1 MIHDS
6 LIRERLVTGD
16 KTAADVT
23 RDIARPILNQP
34 TKSWKI
40 GFTVSLIFLGIFGIS
55 LFNTIWINW
64 RPLRLAWQ
72 NRFLLLP
79 VQHGCQISNC
89 PQNG

>member
-34 TKSWKI
+34 STAWKV
-40 GFTVSLIFLGIFGIS
+40 GFTLPIVFLGIFAVS
-55 LFNTIWINW
+55 LFYT
-64 RPLRLAWQ
+64 L
-72 NRFLLLP
+72 
-79 VQHGCQISNC
+79 
-89 PQNG
+89 

>member
-34 TKSWKI
+34 TKAWKI
-40 GFTVSLIFLGIFGIS
+40 GFTLSLIFLGIFGIS
-55 LFNTIWINW
+55 LFYTIWTGIG
-64 RPLRLAWQ
+64 
-72 NRFLLLP
+72 
-79 VQHGCQISNC
+79 V
-89 PQNG
+89 